1 MLALTKV
8 YFHKI
13 DGNKKGLQRSEE
25 RGERGRLASCHKI
38 GHENSPR
45 LEHENIGTSGES
57 NMKRE
62 QGDQSEQSEP
72 SHANRGQ
79 EIKTNFTRVQ
89 IIPPTA
95 Q

>member
-25 RGERGRLASCHKI
+25 REVGWHLATRLVMKI
-38 GHENSPR
+38 LLGSSMK
-45 LEHENIGTSGES
+45 ISGDW
-57 NMKRE
+57 NMKQE
-62 QGDQSEQSEP
+62 EGDQSVTRRP
-72 SHANRGQ
+72 SHAKRGQ
-79 EIKTNFTRVQ
+79 EIKPNFTRIE
-89 IIPPTA
+89 IILLTA

>member
-45 LEHENIGTSGES
+45 LEHENIGTSGELI
-57 NMKRE
+57 MKQE
-62 QGDQSEQSEP
+62 QGEVSSHSHLTQSKVRKLKLILHEL
-72 SHANRGQ
+72 
-79 EIKTNFTRVQ
+79 
-89 IIPPTA
+89 
-95 Q
+95 